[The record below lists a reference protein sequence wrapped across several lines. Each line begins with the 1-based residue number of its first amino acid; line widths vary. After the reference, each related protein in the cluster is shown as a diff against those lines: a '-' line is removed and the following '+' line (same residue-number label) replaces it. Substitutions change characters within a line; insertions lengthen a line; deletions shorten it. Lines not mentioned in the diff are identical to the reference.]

1 MAVLGMSK
9 NPISAMLKIVHVS
22 ESLILDF
29 SRTFYSS
36 RFFIIYKQD
45 KQQFPNDLSEREVV
59 F

>member
-45 KQQFPNDLSEREVV
+45 KQQFPNDLSER
-59 F
+59 